1 MVFNTTFNTISVI
14 LLQSFLLLEETGVPG
29 ENHRPVA
36 RHYQTLSHNV
46 EPSTPR
52 MSGFHTHK
60 FSGDTA
66 LIAEVV
72 VNPTTRQSRP

>member
-1 MVFNTTFNTISVI
+1 MKGTFDSV
-14 LLQSFLLLEETGVPG
+14 T
-29 ENHRPVA
+29 
-36 RHYQTLSHNV
+36 HNV

-72 VNPTTRQSRP
+72 VNPTTRRSRP